1 MTNPFETEALHY
13 LLDELDG
20 ARRGQFEQALMREP
34 AARAALAGC
43 RDSLAVLGRQAQD
56 LSFFGDV
63 VQAEVALVMEATVET
78 PRRQLWRGVQKL
90 RQLLVA

>member
-1 MTNPFETEALHY
+1 MTNPFETEALQY
-13 LLDELDG
+13 VLDDLD
-20 ARRGQFEQALMREP
+20 ALDRVDFEQKLVREP
-34 AARAALAGC
+34 AARAALARY
-43 RDSLAVLGRQAQD
+43 RDSLAVLQRQAQD

-63 VQAEVALVMEATVET
+63 VQAEAALVMEAAVEI